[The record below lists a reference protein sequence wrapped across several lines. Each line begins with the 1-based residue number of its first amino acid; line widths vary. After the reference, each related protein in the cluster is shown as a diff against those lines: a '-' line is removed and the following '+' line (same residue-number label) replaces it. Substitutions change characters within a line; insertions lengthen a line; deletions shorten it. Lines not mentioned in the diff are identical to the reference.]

1 MDLTVANTDER
12 MVQYVVDLLDKERI
26 VIKDTECYKFVALLA
41 FLDISP
47 SLLRSFP
54 ENIFKNFGQKSIETN
69 RDKSDVKR
77 SKRSVPNDE
86 FKQIA
91 KFEKIEL
98 SSRTFSAL
106 CNPNSVAEVYY
117 LFRENHRL
125 QDGSIRKYWRC
136 YQFSSTGC
144 DGRAMTT
151 NINGIEM
158 AYFRGIHTCEEGRR
172 RYGAPEERTSTRSD
186 TRKEFKAE
194 LNEKLKDVPVKVLKK
209 STTKRSMKNHSQSVP
224 PKCSKI
230 IDQVKNGLK

>member
-1 MDLTVANTDER
+1 MDLTVANTDEKI
-12 MVQYVVDLLDKERI
+12 VQYVVDLLDKEKI
-26 VIKDTECYKFVALLA
+26 VIKATECYKLVALLT
-41 FLDISP
+41 FLNISP

-54 ENIFKNFGQKSIETN
+54 ENIFKNFGQKSIDTTI
-69 RDKSDVKR
+69 DKFNGKR
-77 SKRSVPNDE
+77 SKRSVANDE

-106 CNPNSVAEVYY
+106 CNPNGVAEVYY

-125 QDGSIRKYWRC
+125 QNGSIRKYWRC

-158 AYFRGIHTCEEGRR
+158 AYFRGIHTCEEGRK
-172 RYGAPEERTSTRSD
+172 RYGAPEERTCTRSD

-194 LNEKLKDVPVKVLKK
+194 LNAKLKDLPVKVLKK
-209 STTKRSMKNHSQSVP
+209 STTKRSMKKIQESIQ
-224 PKCSKI
+224 PKCSKTI
-230 IDQVKNGLK
+230 EQVRNGMK